1 MKVLKIKEGIVLEV
15 QVKPKSKNFAIKV
28 NEELVIFCRQTPVE
42 GKVNQELIKKL
53 SKIFGRKVEILSGFR
68 SKTKRLL
75 IKDAAEDEV
84 LKRLTSLE
92 ERR

>member
-15 QVKPKSKNFAIKV
+15 QVKPKSRKFAIKA
-28 NEELVIFCRQTPVE
+28 NEELVIFCRQTPFE
-42 GKVNQELIKKL
+42 GKVNYELIKRL

-68 SKTKRLL
+68 SKAKRLL
-75 IKDAAEDEV
+75 IKDATEDEV

-92 ERR
+92 EQ